1 MKKSRL
7 IIGVLVV
14 SMLAGPILS
23 NQNVI
28 KTYAAK
34 STQEEIIEKE
44 KEKKRI
50 QNQLNDQKDE
60 LSDMKGEKKSLQ
72 DELADLNNSMLDVC
86 SKLVD
91 LESKINAKS
100 QEIEE
105 NQQRL
110 AQAIQREEQQ
120 QVDMEI
126 RARKMYERNTS
137 DYLTSLLQAG
147 SLGQLLNLATWFER
161 VETYDKDRLKE
172 YQEAHA
178 NIAQIE
184 EELETQKLELENYQL
199 ETEIQKSKVAGLIS
213 QVSVKIDDYSDQI
226 DDA

>member
-1 MKKSRL
+1 
-7 IIGVLVV
+7 
-14 SMLAGPILS
+14 
-23 NQNVI
+23 
-28 KTYAAK
+28 
-34 STQEEIIEKE
+34 
-44 KEKKRI
+44 
-50 QNQLNDQKDE
+50 
-60 LSDMKGEKKSLQ
+60 MKGEKKSLQ